1 MATQVV
7 IRATESLNLHCNSV
21 ASQVEEKCCPYYR
34 TLRLTLDTLLKALL
48 LNKFVDSAHSEEWK
62 QTLKEHEEKKDRVIE
77 KYKGKCEQK
86 KVE

>member
-1 MATQVV
+1 MGANVLKINTW
-7 IRATESLNLHCNSV
+7 S
-21 ASQVEEKCCPYYR
+21 
-34 TLRLTLDTLLKALL
+34 LLKALS

-86 KVE
+86 KVK

>member
-1 MATQVV
+1 MGANVLKINTW
-7 IRATESLNLHCNSV
+7 S
-21 ASQVEEKCCPYYR
+21 
-34 TLRLTLDTLLKALL
+34 LLKALL

>member
-1 MATQVV
+1 MGANVLKINTW
-7 IRATESLNLHCNSV
+7 S
-21 ASQVEEKCCPYYR
+21 
-34 TLRLTLDTLLKALL
+34 LLKALS